1 MKALIA
7 RFAVLLI
14 GATVVATGL
23 VSTTMVD
30 GLMVAM
36 PILAQAQE
44 APPPP
49 IATDPPASRV
59 PRVDLEETLPPSMRP
74 GGGPPMSPPVPPADA
89 ALSSPA
95 LAAKVLK
102 DIEVRRQSGGVQVLL
117 KGDGEFSYT
126 VSKLQGNRLVVDLE
140 DVVNGTKRRSI
151 AVGHPLLKQIRI
163 GTHLQPS
170 RKVRLVF
177 DLARPVPYTV
187 EKLGVELQVA
197 LVSPAP
203 MPAGLEDTPADTER
217 LRERASNGRPPVEKA
232 ALEKAELDKP
242 VVESP
247 PTERPM
253 TERPMTER
261 PVIERPLIEK
271 PVPRTPVIR
280 GQELPPTKTRTNV
293 SVLEP
298 SEKYSGKRISLD
310 FQDAEISSVLRL
322 IADVSGLNMV
332 VGEGAKAKVTL
343 KLINVPWDQALE
355 LILKLNQL
363 GQIREG
369 NIIWI
374 DSLSNIARQKDEA
387 VRAYEATVKAEPLGT
402 RIMYLN
408 YADAPKTLDIIKSN
422 LSTRGEVKVDGRT
435 NALVVKDISENLRK
449 IERLLRDLDRVT
461 PQVQIEARI
470 VQASKAFARGI
481 GVQWGISGIA
491 STNNNGFNGPCCDLP
506 GHNQGPVILN
516 LGRTGAAFSTDA
528 TASTFLVN
536 LPSTATGVNIPTSA
550 IGLTIGKFLGT
561 TGTLDLRLSAGE
573 SLGLTKIV
581 SAPKIITLDHKP
593 AKIEQGSQVPFQTT
607 SLQGTQT
614 TFVDATLTLNVTPH
628 VIPFAQTIRLEIKA
642 TKNSI
647 GAAVSTAG
655 PTIDKKEATTEVLL
669 KDGET
674 TVLGGIFEENRSD
687 TVQGIPWFM
696 RIPFLGWLFKTE
708 GVSLTQTE
716 LLVFVTPIILKD

>member
-1 MKALIA
+1 MKAPIV
-7 RFAVLLI
+7 RFSVVLI
-14 GATVVATGL
+14 GVAAAALGL
-23 VSTTMVD
+23 VSTCLED
-30 GLMVAM
+30 GFLA
-36 PILAQAQE
+36 PGKAQAAE
-44 APPPP
+44 TAPSMPSEPALPPGLPPVRMEEPMPPPRSPGFPPPTLLPPAPAIERDSSAPAPP
-49 IATDPPASRV
+49 AR
-59 PRVDLEETLPPSMRP
+59 TLRAID
-74 GGGPPMSPPVPPADA
+74 VQ
-89 ALSSPA
+89 
-95 LAAKVLK
+95 
-102 DIEVRRQSGGVQVLL
+102 RQPEGVNVVL
-117 KGDGEFSYT
+117 KGDGDFSYT
-126 VSKLQGNRLVVDLE
+126 VSKLQGNRLVIDLE
-140 DVVNGTKRRSI
+140 DVINGTKRRTV

-163 GTHLQPS
+163 GSHLRPVK
-170 RKVRLVF
+170 KVRLVF
-177 DLARPVPYTV
+177 DLAQPVPYTV
-187 EKLGVELQVA
+187 EKNGADLQVA
-197 LVSPAP
+197 LLGLAAAPATL
-203 MPAGLEDTPADTER
+203 AETPAEAT
-217 LRERASNGRPPVEKA
+217 RPIETVPM
-232 ALEKAELDKP
+232 
-242 VVESP
+242 
-247 PTERPM
+247 ERPM
-253 TERPMTER
+253 
-261 PVIERPLIEK
+261 VEK
-271 PVPRTPVIR
+271 PTVRPPQQSIRVQEPVTPSAPKAR
-280 GQELPPTKTRTNV
+280 AQV
-293 SVLEP
+293 SLLEP
-298 SEKYSGKRISLD
+298 TDRHTGKRISLD

-322 IADVSGLNMV
+322 IADVSGMNMV

-408 YADAPKTLDIIKSN
+408 YADAAKTLDVVKSN
-422 LSTRGEVKVDGRT
+422 LSTRGEVKTDLRT

-481 GVQWGISGIA
+481 GVQWGISGMSST
-491 STNNNGFNGPCCDLP
+491 STNGFAGPCCGLP
-506 GHNQGPVILN
+506 GHEQGPVIVT
-516 LGRTGAAFSTDA
+516 LGRTGAPFSVDA
-528 TASTFLVN
+528 TSSTFLVN
-536 LPSTATGVNIPTSA
+536 LPSTSTGVNIPTSA

-674 TVLGGIFEENRSD
+674 TVLGGIFEENRTD
-687 TVQGIPWFM
+687 NVQGIPWFM
-696 RIPFLGWLFKTE
+696 RIPFIGWLFKTE